1 MMAKRKKPNYYK
13 TLLCATTR
21 EKKEIINTRKMEKNW
36 LGRKKERERELE
48 RERERERDF
57 SFER

>member
-21 EKKEIINTRKMEKNW
+21 EKKEIINTRKMEKIGW
-36 LGRKKERERELE
+36 GERERD
-48 RERERERDF
+48 RDF